1 MSKRPVQEIRF
12 GLIKA
17 AIWENQT
24 RNGLHYK
31 VTLVRLFKDG
41 QSWREST
48 RFDRDDL
55 PLVAKAADLA
65 HTWIYE
71 HAHQVQANGNGT
83 AT

>member
-1 MSKRPVQEIRF
+1 MSKNPVHEIRF

-17 AIWENQT
+17 TLWENQT
-24 RNGLHYK
+24 RNGTHYK

-55 PLVAKAADLA
+55 PLVAKAADMA
-65 HTWIYE
+65 HTWIF
-71 HAHQVQANGNGT
+71 QQAQRLP
-83 AT
+83 ATENQQS